1 MIPFNHLGPVFKMFA
16 SLIYPGEFR
25 KVLESTVQRVR
36 NKGTVLDVGS
46 GTGILSQFAQAV
58 RGDLRFM
65 MVDPAPGMLRFAP
78 GFAEKVI
85 GRAESLPF
93 PPGLFDAVFTGDV
106 VHHFSDPA
114 AALGEIQRVM
124 RSGGV
129 LVVFDI
135 DPGSPLGAL
144 ITRGEKI
151 FREPAHFYRPERL
164 AGLLAPRGF
173 NCKIYR
179 YGWRY
184 SIIANTGD
192 RQ

>member
-1 MIPFNHLGPVFKMFA
+1 M
-16 SLIYPGEFR
+16 
-25 KVLESTVQRVR
+25 
-36 NKGTVLDVGS
+36 LDVGS
-46 GTGILSQFAQAV
+46 GTGILSQFARV
-58 RGDLRFM
+58 SRDDLRFTM
-65 MVDPAPGMLRFAP
+65 IDPAPGMLRFAP
-78 GFAEKVI
+78 VFAAKVI

-93 PPGLFDAVFTGDV
+93 PPGLFDAVFTGDA

-114 AALGEIQRVM
+114 AALREIQRVM
-124 RSGGV
+124 RPGGV

-173 NCKIYR
+173 DCKIYR

-184 SIIANTGD
+184 SIIANTGN